1 MGYFHKRQVIPR
13 GDLSAAGRDYRDALA
28 APDGGRGLAAP
39 PGGRELWGR
48 LMGFGRSAG
57 HCLPPSLGG
66 WTAGHKQAAGASGGR
81 RAPRVPAGRPRR
93 GRLRPAGGSC
103 VLPTVITSG
112 PTRPGSRPEP
122 TNRQALAAADRGR
135 RVPPTHPPNHHAH
148 THPTRNPRAVP
159 AWKAHVRCVKFTLCK
174 CTHIPTAPF
183 AAIRCYPLTH
193 RIRWRK

>member
-1 MGYFHKRQVIPR
+1 MTSLPLAGITVTLRRLLTAVGGWRPLR
-13 GDLSAAGRDYRDALA
+13 GAASCGAGSWASAGQRVTACRRAWRAGRPAASRRRARLAAG
-28 APDGGRGLAAP
+28 GG
-39 PGGRELWGR
+39 PG
-48 LMGFGRSAG
+48 
-57 HCLPPSLGG
+57 C
-66 WTAGHKQAAGASGGR
+66 R
-81 RAPRVPAGRPRR
+81 RAGRPRR

-103 VLPTVITSG
+103 VRPTVITSG

-135 RVPPTHPPNHHAH
+135 RVPSTHPPNHHAH

-183 AAIRCYPLTH
+183 AAIRCCPLTR